1 MVFLSQ
7 YREYSNAFTREHKML
22 KKILF
27 TTLIFNSLSV
37 HAANYVANSDITD
50 QVNSEIKKAK
60 PGTTIK
66 IPAGNFKVNA
76 LKSINLKSNISLEL
90 SPKTTLN
97 VIPNKLGNYQVFNIN
112 NVQNVRITG
121 GTLIGDKYTHLGNS
135 GEWGM
140 GIEIKDSRN
149 ITISDININKM
160 WGDAI
165 YVGTNG
171 KNSTYN
177 IKLSNIKMDD
187 NRRQGLTIIS
197 VDTLNARNLRA
208 TNTSGAKPSGG
219 IDIEPNNGTGTVKNI
234 TLENIVTSNNA
245 GPGIQ
250 IGLSRYNNPKTPVS
264 IKINNHTDTG
274 SQYGILL
281 GAINAVPSGRIEM
294 KSINYSKS
302 KNSSCFNSWSNK
314 KFNVD
319 ISGDIGVIKTRYCMA
334 HLKHPN
340 IMIKRLN

>member
-1 MVFLSQ
+1 
-7 YREYSNAFTREHKML
+7 ML

-27 TTLIFNSLSV
+27 TALIFNSLSV

-97 VIPNKLGNYQVFNIN
+97 VIPNKYDSYRVFRIN
-112 NVQNVRITG
+112 NTQNVRITG

-149 ITISDININKM
+149 ITISDMNINKM

-171 KNSTYN
+171 KNSNFDINLNN
-177 IKLSNIKMDD
+177 IRMND
-187 NRRQGLTIIS
+187 NRRQGIS
-197 VDTLNARNLRA
+197 VISVFKLNANNIYVS
-208 TNTSGAKPSGG
+208 NTGGADPSGG
-219 IDIEPNNGTGTVKNI
+219 IDLEPNDKNNR
-234 TLENIVTSNNA
+234 LENISIKNLYTSNNVGSGFIVSLKNYKDA
-245 GPGIQ
+245 NHQ
-250 IGLSRYNNPKTPVS
+250 IS
-264 IKINNHTDTG
+264 IKLANHTDNG
-274 SQYGILL
+274 SKFGFVVRGNETKNYGI
-281 GAINAVPSGRIEM
+281 IEVRGT
-294 KSINYSKS
+294 NY
-302 KNSSCFNSWSNK
+302 KNNKHSNYCFNQWDNKVNVYLKDIKHDKEGKFTKHSWCSNYR
-314 KFNVD
+314 N
-319 ISGDIGVIKTRYCMA
+319 IKNIKMA
-334 HLKHPN
+334 D
-340 IMIKRLN
+340 